1 MEFADDCTR
10 LPITTKQTIATSQM
24 NLDLKTEERPLDG
37 LDTAKLPGRPPS
49 SLAAVALLSPEFG
62 CERAASI
69 LLLLATAPG
78 WGDSQ
83 IPGVRL
89 ILSARKLSSEEISP
103 LAESYGEKE
112 PGGISCGQFLKIW
125 SGLRSTRA
133 LNTTTTKH

>member
-69 LLLLATAPG
+69 SLLLSTALA
-78 WGDSQ
+78 WGDSL

-89 ILSARKLSSEEISP
+89 ILSARKLRSEEIFN
-103 LAESYGEKE
+103 AESYGEE
-112 PGGISCGQFLKIW
+112 GAGGGISCGQFLKIW